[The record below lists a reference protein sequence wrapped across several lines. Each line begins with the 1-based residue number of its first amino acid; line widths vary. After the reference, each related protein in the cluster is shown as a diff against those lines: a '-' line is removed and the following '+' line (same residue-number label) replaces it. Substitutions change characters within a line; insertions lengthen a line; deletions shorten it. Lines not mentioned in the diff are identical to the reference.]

1 MIGCRRDRPLP
12 PATAGGVVDLSPA
25 RIQRALAVRRRYKYV
40 QPRVEREGDGW
51 KIVSPNCSRNID
63 PQGGEIAIAWLQPS
77 ASGTL
82 WQLHSRDHVNQA
94 WRLEA
99 QGLTL
104 ADALYRLCD
113 DPLGVYWP

>member
-1 MIGCRRDRPLP
+1 MISCRRDRHMP
-12 PATAGGVVDLSPA
+12 PAAAGRVVDLSPA
-25 RIQRALAVRRRYKYV
+25 RILRALAGRRRYKYV

-51 KIVSPNCSRNID
+51 KIVSPNCSRHID
-63 PQGGEIAIAWLQPS
+63 PLGGEIDIAWLRP
-77 ASGTL
+77 AESGTL

-99 QGLTL
+99 EGLTL
-104 ADALYRLCD
+104 PDALFRLCD